1 MRYKCTSGRVGSGR
15 QFRVHDGSGRV
26 SCTTGRVVSGPE
38 KSDLWSTLD
47 ERGRNT
53 RARGDEKQKE
63 RGGQNKEKTGEGRKR
78 ERE

>member
-1 MRYKCTSGRVGSGR
+1 MRYKCRSGRVGSTISCTR
-15 QFRVHDGSGRV
+15 RVGSGRV

-53 RARGDEKQKE
+53 RARGDEKQKD
-63 RGGQNKEKTGEGRKR
+63 RGGQNKEKTAEGRKR

>member
-1 MRYKCTSGRVGSGR
+1 
-15 QFRVHDGSGRV
+15 
-26 SCTTGRVVSGPE
+26 VSGPE